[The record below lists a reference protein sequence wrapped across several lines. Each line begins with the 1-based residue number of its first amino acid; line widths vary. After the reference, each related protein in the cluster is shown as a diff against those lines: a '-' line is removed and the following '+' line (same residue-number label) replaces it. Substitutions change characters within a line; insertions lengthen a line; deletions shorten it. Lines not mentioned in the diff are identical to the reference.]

1 MRFVPDN
8 GIAIRDL
15 QRRAALN
22 GKEAKVW
29 LTRIGKWWG
38 YIAVDRSASDNP
50 LDWIVRPTAGGNKAL
65 RVWRPLTGIFEE
77 RWEKRFGKD
86 MVAELRQSLQLLV
99 RQPSP
104 NLPDYLPIL
113 GYETLSKGPESSPP
127 APDSTAPPAEV
138 ALPMLLAK
146 VLLAFALEF
155 ERESGHSLAIAANVL
170 RLAGEEGIR
179 VQKLASPIGCIQR
192 SDCHGRE
199 RLEERGF
206 AVVQHSEPNR
216 RAKVLILTAKG
227 KHARNVYRSLVRKL
241 EQRWE
246 AKFGSHVINLR
257 HSLEQLVGG
266 SGSLLYGGLEPYPDG
281 WRASLRRPEVLP
293 HYPMVLHRGG
303 FPDGS

>member
-1 MRFVPDN
+1 M
-8 GIAIRDL
+8 
-15 QRRAALN
+15 
-22 GKEAKVW
+22 
-29 LTRIGKWWG
+29 
-38 YIAVDRSASDNP
+38 
-50 LDWIVRPTAGGNKAL
+50 
-65 RVWRPLTGIFEE
+65 WRPLTGIIEE

-86 MVAELRQSLQLLV
+86 MVVELRQSLRLLV
-99 RQPSP
+99 RQLNP

-113 GYETLSKGPESSPP
+113 GCEMLSKGPESGPP
-127 APDSTAPPAEV
+127 ALSATAPPAEV

-179 VQKLASPIGCIQR
+179 VRNLPLLSGVSKEAIAMAVK
-192 SDCHGRE
+192 

-227 KHARNVYRSLVRKL
+227 KHARNEYRSLVRKL

-257 HSLEQLVGG
+257 HSLERLVGG
-266 SGSLLYGGLEPYPDG
+266 SGSLLYGGLEPYPEG

-303 FPDGS
+303 FPDGG

>member
-1 MRFVPDN
+1 
-8 GIAIRDL
+8 
-15 QRRAALN
+15 
-22 GKEAKVW
+22 
-29 LTRIGKWWG
+29 
-38 YIAVDRSASDNP
+38 
-50 LDWIVRPTAGGNKAL
+50 
-65 RVWRPLTGIFEE
+65 
-77 RWEKRFGKD
+77 
-86 MVAELRQSLQLLV
+86 
-99 RQPSP
+99 
-104 NLPDYLPIL
+104 
-113 GYETLSKGPESSPP
+113 
-127 APDSTAPPAEV
+127 
-138 ALPMLLAK
+138 MLLAK

-179 VQKLASPIGCIQR
+179 VQNLPLLSGVSKEAIAMAVK
-192 SDCHGRE
+192 

-227 KHARNVYRSLVRKL
+227 KHARNEYRSLVRKL

-246 AKFGSHVINLR
+246 AEFGSHVINLR
-257 HSLEQLVGG
+257 HSLERLG
-266 SGSLLYGGLEPYPDG
+266 SGSLLHAGLEPYPDG